1 MQSNKIKIQIKH
13 RGYGSVIFE
22 YESEDNTLKKTILE
36 AVSRNVSLCNADL
49 SYADLRNADL
59 RDANLCNAN
68 LCGANLCNANLRNAD
83 LSYANLC
90 NANLRNADLSYAN
103 LFNAFFLG
111 AVIDYSD
118 DPGEYS
124 DTDKLLKKIREN
136 STLRPTV
143 VYENHDAYS
152 SAHGCFWKNLII
164 IREWA
169 IAEKNEVKVEL
180 SEEEKQAIK
189 AFAKMYKT
197 ESLMHVTYIDFSYF
211 YAPDCDD
218 DLEKDLDMPS
228 IIEGLESGRVY
239 TLADLGIE

>member
-22 YESEDNTLKKTILE
+22 YESEDNTLKKTVLE
-36 AVSRNVSLCNADL
+36 ALKEKVSL
-49 SYADLRNADL
+49 R
-59 RDANLCNAN
+59 
-68 LCGANLCNANLRNAD
+68 GAD
-83 LSYANLC
+83 LSYANLRG
-90 NANLRNADLSYAN
+90 ANLRGAN

-118 DPGEYS
+118 DPGGYS

-164 IREWA
+164 VREWE

-189 AFAKMYKT
+189 AFAKN
-197 ESLMHVTYIDFSYF
+197 V
-211 YAPDCDD
+211 
-218 DLEKDLDMPS
+218 
-228 IIEGLESGRVY
+228 
-239 TLADLGIE
+239 

>member
-22 YESEDNTLKKTILE
+22 YESEDNTLKKTVLE

-49 SYADLRNADL
+49 SYADLRNA
-59 RDANLCNAN
+59 NLCGAN

-118 DPGEYS
+118 DPGGYS

-152 SAHGCFWKNLII
+152 SAHGCFWKIL
-164 IREWA
+164 
-169 IAEKNEVKVEL
+169 L
-180 SEEEKQAIK
+180 S
-189 AFAKMYKT
+189 
-197 ESLMHVTYIDFSYF
+197 
-211 YAPDCDD
+211 
-218 DLEKDLDMPS
+218 
-228 IIEGLESGRVY
+228 
-239 TLADLGIE
+239 

>member
-22 YESEDNTLKKTILE
+22 YESEDNTLKKTVLE

-49 SYADLRNADL
+49 SYADLRNA
-59 RDANLCNAN
+59 N
-68 LCGANLCNANLRNAD
+68 LCGANLCG
-83 LSYANLC
+83 ANLC

-118 DPGEYS
+118 DPGGYS

-152 SAHGCFWKNLII
+152 SAHGCFWKIL
-164 IREWA
+164 
-169 IAEKNEVKVEL
+169 L
-180 SEEEKQAIK
+180 S
-189 AFAKMYKT
+189 
-197 ESLMHVTYIDFSYF
+197 
-211 YAPDCDD
+211 
-218 DLEKDLDMPS
+218 
-228 IIEGLESGRVY
+228 
-239 TLADLGIE
+239 